1 MTTFSD
7 ITSETRARALDAAD
21 PLAPFR
27 DRFYLPAD
35 TIYLDGNS
43 LGLLSRDAEAT
54 TLAALDDWKRLAI
67 DGWLHADPGWF
78 TIGEHLGTLMAPLVG
93 AEADEVVV
101 TGTTTVNLHNLVATF
116 YRPEGHR
123 RQIVA
128 SALDFPS
135 DVYALQSQILLRGG
149 DPGTD
154 LVLVPSRDGRTL
166 DEADLIAA
174 MTDGVAL
181 VLLPTVLYRSGQ
193 LLDIERLTAA
203 AHERGIP
210 IGFDCAHSIGA
221 VPHRFD
227 DWGVDFAFWCN
238 YKYLNAGPG
247 SVGALYVNRRR
258 FDNAPGL
265 AGWWGYLK
273 ERQFDMLHTWEGA
286 GHAGAWQISTP
297 PILSTAP
304 LLGSL
309 RLFAEAGIDRIRAK
323 SLAQT
328 AYLIDLLEASGL
340 TAATVRLSRRHPA
353 RARASRRAR
362 RRRARRRSAHRQS
375 PQTPRR
381 HPRLPPAGRGP
392 PRPDRP
398 LHRLLRP
405 LADRP
410 SPPRDRRDRRVSA
423 RPGRPR
429 ARGVA
434 VSSPWIR
441 ETHPAVPASGVA
453 NGPANASS
461 ARAWRMDTDDLR
473 GVRRLGS

>member
-1 MTTFSD
+1 MTIATDD
-7 ITSETRARALDAAD
+7 ITAESHARALDAAD

-27 DRFYLPAD
+27 HRFYLPPD

-43 LGLLSRDAEAT
+43 LGLLSRDAETAI
-54 TLAALDDWKRLAI
+54 LAALDDWKRLAI
-67 DGWLHADPGWF
+67 DGWLRADPDWF
-78 TIGEHLGTLMAPLVG
+78 TIGEHLGALMAPLVG
-93 AEADEVVV
+93 AAPDEVVV

-116 YRPEGHR
+116 YRPEGR
-123 RQIVA
+123 RRRIVA

-135 DVYALQSQILLRGG
+135 DVYALQSQLLLRGG
-149 DPGTD
+149 DPETD
-154 LVLVPSRDGRTL
+154 LILVSSRDGRTL

-181 VLLPTVLYRSGQ
+181 VLLPSVLYRSGQ

-210 IGFDCAHSIGA
+210 IGFDCAHSIGG

-247 SVGALYVNRRR
+247 SVGALYVNRRH
-258 FDNAPGL
+258 FDRAPGL

-286 GHAGAWQISTP
+286 GHAGSWQISTP
-297 PILSTAP
+297 PILATAP

-309 RLFAEAGIDRIRAK
+309 RLFAEAGIDRVRAK

-340 TAATVRLSRRHPA
+340 TTEPYGYRIGTPREPDRRGGHVAVEHDAGPRIAKALKRRGVIPDFRPPDVVRLAPIALYTSYHDLWQIARHLREIVETGEYLHAPE
-353 RARASRRAR
+353 
-362 RRRARRRSAHRQS
+362 
-375 PQTPRR
+375 
-381 HPRLPPAGRGP
+381 GRE
-392 PRPDRP
+392 
-398 LHRLLRP
+398 L
-405 LADRP
+405 
-410 SPPRDRRDRRVSA
+410 
-423 RPGRPR
+423 
-429 ARGVA
+429 VA
-434 VSSPWIR
+434 
-441 ETHPAVPASGVA
+441 
-453 NGPANASS
+453 
-461 ARAWRMDTDDLR
+461 
-473 GVRRLGS
+473 